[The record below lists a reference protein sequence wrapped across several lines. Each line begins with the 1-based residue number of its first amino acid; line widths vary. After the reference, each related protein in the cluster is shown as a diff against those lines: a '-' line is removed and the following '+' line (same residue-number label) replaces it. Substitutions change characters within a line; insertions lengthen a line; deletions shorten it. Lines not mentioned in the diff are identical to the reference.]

1 MPGLNICSWP
11 ECGKVIRVK
20 EEVYQLSGLPGI
32 NYCSRDCVEKAHA
45 ERYKDKKATQ
55 MERLAEEFGD
65 AGVIRR
71 FCDRCNAPIHL
82 CWKGREG
89 EYCSNVCLKL
99 AEKQQGET
107 QVTDQNETP
116 AAVTTP
122 ASPITAGSSK
132 SNKKKSAPAVKKTAV
147 KSAAKSVPVVEK
159 AAPKVAAP
167 ASTPSV
173 RSKYPDDANITV
185 LSPDHGLKGKRGD
198 SLDSLLKAST
208 MKKFRESLAK
218 KDLAGYAGFAIKTA
232 FENKLAKI
240 G

>member
-1 MPGLNICSWP
+1 
-11 ECGKVIRVK
+11 
-20 EEVYQLSGLPGI
+20 LPSI

-107 QVTDQNETP
+107 QVTEQNETP

-122 ASPITAGSSK
+122 ASPITSGSSK
-132 SNKKKSAPAVKKTAV
+132 SAKKKSTPTAKKAAAKSAPVVKKAAPNATKKSVSKVDSGAQTLHLTGTPCEMRGKRADVMKLLKDGMTLAAFKTAV
-147 KSAAKSVPVVEK
+147 CKKFDSGNGLPLAVLK
-159 AAPKVAAP
+159 AAIAA
-167 ASTPSV
+167 SIV
-173 RSKYPDDANITV
+173 TV
-185 LSPDHGLKGKRGD
+185 K
-198 SLDSLLKAST
+198 
-208 MKKFRESLAK
+208 
-218 KDLAGYAGFAIKTA
+218 
-232 FENKLAKI
+232 
-240 G
+240 